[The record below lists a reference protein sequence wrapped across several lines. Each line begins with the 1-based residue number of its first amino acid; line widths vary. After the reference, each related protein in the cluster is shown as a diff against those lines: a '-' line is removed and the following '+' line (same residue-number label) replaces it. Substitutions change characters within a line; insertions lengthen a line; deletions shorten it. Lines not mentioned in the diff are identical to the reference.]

1 MFLSKKM
8 AELERSHNELEKLNY
23 TLNNIIEFFKVF
35 NTNEEALNIVQNK
48 SDKTKNSKSLLAA
61 LKHLI

>member
-1 MFLSKKM
+1 MSKTIPTDDI
-8 AELERSHNELEKLNY
+8 NY
-23 TLNNIIEFFKVF
+23 TLTNIIEFFKVF